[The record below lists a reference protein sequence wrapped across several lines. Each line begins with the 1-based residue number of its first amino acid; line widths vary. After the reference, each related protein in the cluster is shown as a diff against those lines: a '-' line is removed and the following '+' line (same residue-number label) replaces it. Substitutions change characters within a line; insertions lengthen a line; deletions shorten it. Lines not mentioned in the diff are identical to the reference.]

1 MEIFDIVDE
10 NGNPTGQTIERKE
23 AHKKGICHRTAHI
36 WITRMKEGRRQV
48 LLQKRAMNKDSFP
61 GRYDTSSA
69 GHITAGAGPL
79 ESALRELEEELG
91 ICAMPSDLEFAG
103 TFRIQ
108 YQSEFHN
115 ALFRD
120 NEIAFVYVYQ
130 KPVEIEKLVLQKEE
144 LDGVEWFDLEETV
157 EQCKMHNQ
165 KFCVPL
171 EGLMTAKRFL
181 EAEK

>member
-91 ICAMPSDLEFAG
+91 IYAMPSDLEFAG

-157 EQCKMHNQ
+157 EQCKLHNQ